1 VKYDLI
7 LADPPWRY
15 SFSRSNSR
23 QIENQYE
30 TMTLDDVAAL
40 PVGEWAAPDSVLLLW
55 ATAPKLLEALHVMG
69 AWGFQYTTQAVWD
82 KEIIGMGYY
91 WRGQHEIL
99 LLGKRGS
106 PPVPAPSTRAPS
118 VMRERRGRHSAKPE
132 TSYRII
138 EAMYPDARKLEMFAR
153 AARPGW
159 DVWGAE
165 APGAVA
171 L

>member
-1 VKYDLI
+1 MEYDLI

-15 SFSRSNSR
+15 RFSRSASR

-40 PVGEWAAPDSVLLLW
+40 PVASWAAPDSVLLLW
-55 ATAPKLLEALHVMG
+55 ATAPKLLEALHVMD
-69 AWGFQYTTQAVWD
+69 AWGFKYTTQAVWD
-82 KEIIGMGYY
+82 KKIIGMGYY

-106 PPVPAPSTRAPS
+106 PPVPPPAMRAPS
-118 VMRERRGRHSAKPE
+118 VMRERRGRHSAKPAI
-132 TSYRII
+132 SYQII
-138 EAMYPDARKLEMFAR
+138 EHMYPDARKLEMFAR